1 MERPQVRKKGAHP
14 SLRVPMPY
22 LTKRKWLLVNCG
34 IWLGLTGPI
43 IACTA
48 VGTVPVSLAH
58 AWNVP
63 SLDNPDYV
71 ILVRTRLPR
80 VLLATVVGGALGI
93 AGAALQALLHN
104 PLACP
109 HILGV
114 SGGASLCGIVALVV
128 AGTAATGLPEFL
140 HISFVSLAAF
150 LGATGTTVLIY
161 RTALNHGRLQPYALL
176 LTGVVFNAFCGA
188 LIMLVNSLTDFYQSH
203 GVLFWLM
210 GSLAAQDY
218 TVVCA
223 IGFYVLLGAG
233 WLIGQSRRL
242 NLLSLGEEGA
252 AQLGVDVE
260 TLRRRTFLA
269 TSLLVGAIVS
279 VSGMIG
285 FVGLIVPHLLRLL
298 CGADHRL
305 LLPASVLGGAI
316 FLVWADTLA
325 RTVVSPTEL
334 PVGVVTAM
342 CGGPFFLYL
351 LKKEERRRLLG
362 EHV

>member
-1 MERPQVRKKGAHP
+1 
-14 SLRVPMPY
+14 MPH
-22 LTKRKWLLVNCG
+22 LTKRRWLTVNSV
-34 IWLGLTGPI
+34 LLLALTVTLLSAAAIG
-43 IACTA
+43 
-48 VGTVPVSLAH
+48 VESVSLAH
-58 AWNVP
+58 AWASP
-63 SLDNPDYV
+63 SPENPDFL
-71 ILVRTRLPR
+71 ILFRIRLPR
-80 VLLATVVGGALGI
+80 VLLAAVVGGALGI

-114 SGGASLCGIVALVV
+114 SGGASLCGIVALVFTS
-128 AGTAATGLPEFL
+128 ALTASLPGFL
-140 HISFVSLAAF
+140 RISLVSLAAF
-150 LGATGTTVLIY
+150 AGAVSTTLLIY
-161 RTALNHGRLQPYALL
+161 RTALVRGRLQPYALL

-188 LIMLVNSLTDFYQSH
+188 MIMLVNSLVDFYQSH

-218 TVVCA
+218 ATVGIVSLYVV
-223 IGFYVLLGAG
+223 IGSA
-233 WLIGQSRRL
+233 WLFSQSRYL
-242 NLLSLGEEGA
+242 NLLSLGEESA
-252 AQLGVDVE
+252 LQLGVNVE
-260 TLRRRTFLA
+260 LLRRGIFLA
-269 TSLLVGAIVS
+269 SSFLVGAIVA

-298 CGADHRL
+298 IGADHRL
-305 LLPASVLGGAI
+305 LLSASWLGGAI

-351 LKKEERRRLLG
+351 LRKEGRKVLAA
-362 EHV
+362 

>member
-1 MERPQVRKKGAHP
+1 M
-14 SLRVPMPY
+14 LY
-22 LTKRKWLLVNCG
+22 LTKRKWLAVNGGLLVALFVS
-34 IWLGLTGPI
+34 I
-43 IACTA
+43 
-48 VGTVPVSLAH
+48 VGCATIGAVPVNLID
-58 AWNVP
+58 AWRNP
-63 SLDNPDYV
+63 SPDNPSYV
-71 ILVRTRLPR
+71 ILFQARLPR
-80 VLLATVVGGALGI
+80 VLLSAVVGGALGI

-114 SGGASLCGIVALVV
+114 SGGASLCGILALVGV
-128 AGTAATGLPEFL
+128 GAATSLPL
-140 HISFVSLAAF
+140 LLRISVVSFAAF
-150 LGATGTTVLIY
+150 LGAITATMLIY
-161 RTALNHGRLQPYALL
+161 RTALTHGRLQPYALL

-188 LIMLVNSLTDFYQSH
+188 VIMLINSLVDFYQSH
-203 GVLFWLM
+203 NILFWLM

-218 TVVCA
+218 VTVLT
-223 IGFYVLLGAG
+223 IGGYVLVGAG
-233 WLIGQSRRL
+233 WLIGHSRSF

-269 TSLLVGAIVS
+269 SSLLVGVIVP

-285 FVGLIVPHLLRLL
+285 FVGLIVPHVLRLL
-298 CGADHRL
+298 FGADHRL
-305 LLPASVLGGAI
+305 LLSASLWGGAM
-316 FLVWADTLA
+316 FLVWADTAA

-351 LKKEERRRLLG
+351 LRKEGKRVFAR
-362 EHV
+362 

>member
-1 MERPQVRKKGAHP
+1 M
-14 SLRVPMPY
+14 SY
-22 LTKRKWLLVNCG
+22 LTKQKWLLVNSVLLL
-34 IWLGLTGPI
+34 ILTVTI
-43 IACTA
+43 LACTA
-48 VGTVPVSLAH
+48 VGAVPVNLVH
-58 AWNVP
+58 AWNAP
-63 SLDNPDYV
+63 SLENPDFV
-71 ILVRTRLPR
+71 ILFRARLPR
-80 VLLATVVGGALGI
+80 VLLAAVVGGALGV

-114 SGGASLCGIVALVV
+114 SGGASLCGIIALVFV
-128 AGTAATGLPEFL
+128 GTVATGFTGFL
-140 HISFVSLAAF
+140 QISFVSLAAF
-150 LGATGTTVLIY
+150 LGAIGATLLIY
-161 RTALNHGRLQPYALL
+161 RTALVRGRLQPYALL

-188 LIMLVNSLTDFYQSH
+188 LIMLVNSLVDFYQSH

-218 TVVCA
+218 TTVGA
-223 IGFYVLLGAG
+223 IALYVMIGAG
-233 WLIGQSRRL
+233 WLIRQSRRL
-242 NLLSLGEEGA
+242 NLLSLGEESA
-252 AQLGVDVE
+252 LQLGVNVE
-260 TLRRRTFLA
+260 TLRRGTFLA
-269 TSLLVGAIVS
+269 SSFLVGAIVS

-298 CGADHRL
+298 IGADHRL
-305 LLPASVLGGAI
+305 LLPASLLGGAI

-351 LKKEERRRLLG
+351 LRKEGRKAFAR
-362 EHV
+362 

>member
-1 MERPQVRKKGAHP
+1 
-14 SLRVPMPY
+14 MPH
-22 LTKRKWLLVNCG
+22 LTKRKWLLVNCLLLLSLVG
-34 IWLGLTGPI
+34 SIIICTSLG
-43 IACTA
+43 A
-48 VGTVPVSLAH
+48 VPVSLAH
-58 AWNVP
+58 AWHAP
-63 SLDNPDYV
+63 SVDNPDYV

-80 VLLATVVGGALGI
+80 VLLATIVGGALGV

-114 SGGASLCGIVALVV
+114 SGGASLCGIIVLIFT
-128 AGTAATGLPEFL
+128 GTAAASLTGFL
-140 HISFVSLAAF
+140 RISLVSLAAF
-150 LGATGTTVLIY
+150 LGAAGTTLLIY
-161 RTALNHGRLQPYALL
+161 RTALSHGRLQPYTLL

-188 LIMLVNSLTDFYQSH
+188 LIMLVNSLVDFYQSH
-203 GVLFWLM
+203 SILFWLM

-218 TVVCA
+218 VTVSA
-223 IGFYVLLGAG
+223 IGFYVLIGAG
-233 WLIGQSRRL
+233 WLITQSRKF
-242 NLLSLGEEGA
+242 NLLSLGEESA

-260 TLRRRTFLA
+260 TLRRGTFLA
-269 TSLLVGAIVS
+269 SSLLVGAIVS

-298 CGADHRL
+298 FGADHRL
-305 LLPASVLGGAI
+305 LLPASAWGGAI
-316 FLVWADTLA
+316 FLLWADTLA

-351 LKKEERRRLLG
+351 LKKEGRKAFSR
-362 EHV
+362 

>member
-1 MERPQVRKKGAHP
+1 
-14 SLRVPMPY
+14 MPVLMPH
-22 LTKRKWLLVNCG
+22 LTKRKWLLVNCLLL
-34 IWLGLTGPI
+34 LGLAGSI
-43 IACTA
+43 IACMSLGA
-48 VGTVPVSLAH
+48 VSVSLAH
-58 AWNVP
+58 AWNAP

-71 ILVRTRLPR
+71 ILFRTRLPR
-80 VLLATVVGGALGI
+80 VLLAAVVGGALGV

-114 SGGASLCGIVALVV
+114 SGGASLGGIIALIF
-128 AGTAATGLPEFL
+128 AGTAATSLTGFL
-140 HISFVSLAAF
+140 RISVVSLAAF
-150 LGATGTTVLIY
+150 LGAVGSMLLIY

-188 LIMLVNSLTDFYQSH
+188 LIMLVNSLVDFYQSH
-203 GVLFWLM
+203 SILFWLM

-218 TVVCA
+218 VTVGA
-223 IGFYVLLGAG
+223 IGLYVLLGAG
-233 WLIGQSRRL
+233 WLIGQSRRF
-242 NLLSLGEEGA
+242 NLLSLGEESA

-260 TLRRRTFLA
+260 TLRRGTFLA
-269 TSLLVGAIVS
+269 SSLLVGAIVS

-298 CGADHRL
+298 FGADHRL
-305 LLPASVLGGAI
+305 LLPASALGGAI
-316 FLVWADTLA
+316 FLLWADTLA

-351 LKKEERRRLLG
+351 LRKEGRKAFMR
-362 EHV
+362 